1 MTLSVS
7 PQVVALKQLR
17 TDLAAAPWP
26 ILPLGHPEVAE
37 INPKVDLKSLDDDA
51 PVSFLPMEA
60 VEEKTN
66 SFHPTV
72 RPVAEVRKGYTAFA
86 DNDVIW
92 AKITPCMQ
100 NGKSALVR
108 GLTNGVGSG
117 STEFHV
123 LRAGPKALP
132 EFLWALL
139 SMPRLLFAAQGAF
152 AGSSGHQRVPA
163 SFLEQLLVPV
173 PPESVQAQLVNDLH
187 NAKVASE
194 EAGRRGV
201 GLISSIDDLLVE
213 ALSLSRA
220 SSPRS
225 GGYAIRRLTALNG
238 QTLSADYFHP
248 ERMHAISQIASVPNA
263 KLSELVTFERSILKE
278 PGQTRY
284 LGLASVASNTGQL
297 TDAIETAAGQCFQ
310 FEEGDVLYGRLRPY
324 LNKVW
329 AATFGGVCSTEFHV
343 MRTKNELRLRPEY
356 LAVVLR
362 TGLIVAQTKHM
373 MTGNTHPRIAN
384 EDVGNLLIPLA
395 DPEVQDRIV
404 AAARE
409 READASRLRGE
420 AHSIWQAARQRFEDQ
435 LLNGVAS

>member
-17 TDLAAAPWP
+17 ADLAAAPWP
-26 ILPLGHPEVAE
+26 ILPLGHPEVAK

-60 VEEKTN
+60 VEENTN

-163 SFLEQLLVPV
+163 TFLEELNVPV
-173 PPESVQAQLVNDLH
+173 PSVSQQA
-187 NAKVASE
+187 
-194 EAGRRGV
+194 R
-201 GLISSIDDLLVE
+201 LVE
-213 ALSLSRA
+213 ILLTGKSSRDHALGRAREIVAEINGLVLNELGIVLSLPKV
-220 SSPRS
+220 SSVFATKRLVAVTRLDPFS
-225 GGYAIRRLTALNG
+225 IRL
-238 QTLSADYFHP
+238 
-248 ERMHAISQIASVPNA
+248 
-263 KLSELVTFERSILKE
+263 
-278 PGQTRY
+278 
-284 LGLASVASNTGQL
+284 
-297 TDAIETAAGQCFQ
+297 
-310 FEEGDVLYGRLRPY
+310 
-324 LNKVW
+324 
-329 AATFGGVCSTEFHV
+329 
-343 MRTKNELRLRPEY
+343 
-356 LAVVLR
+356 
-362 TGLIVAQTKHM
+362 
-373 MTGNTHPRIAN
+373 
-384 EDVGNLLIPLA
+384 
-395 DPEVQDRIV
+395 
-404 AAARE
+404 
-409 READASRLRGE
+409 
-420 AHSIWQAARQRFEDQ
+420 HS
-435 LLNGVAS
+435 

>member
-17 TDLAAAPWP
+17 ADLAAAPWS
-26 ILPLGHPEVAE
+26 ILPLGHPDVAE
-37 INPKVDLKSLDDDA
+37 INPKVDLKSLNDDA

-60 VEEKTN
+60 VEENTN
-66 SFHPTV
+66 TFHPTV
-72 RPVAEVRKGYTAFA
+72 RPVADVRKGYTAFA

-132 EFLWALL
+132 EFLWAML

-163 SFLEQLLVPV
+163 SFLEHLLVPV

-194 EAGRRGV
+194 EAGRRSV

-213 ALSLSRA
+213 ALSLSRPNP
-220 SSPRS
+220 PRS

-248 ERMHAISQIASVPNA
+248 ERMHAISQIVSVPNA

-297 TDAIETAAGQCFQ
+297 TDAIETATGQCFR

-343 MRTKNELRLRPEY
+343 MRTKDEQRLRPEY

-404 AAARE
+404 AAAME
-409 READASRLRGE
+409 REAEASRLRDE
-420 AHSIWQAARQRFEDQ
+420 AQSIWQAARQRFENQ
-435 LLNGVAS
+435 LFNGVMP